1 MGLPRTASVRTAVS
15 RACKRI
21 QRARIFSL
29 LAMIREARRS
39 FHENGSSYLPSGPE
53 GSLGRE
59 LERKAR
65 HVFVFAE
72 DFVSLR

>member
-1 MGLPRTASVRTAVS
+1 
-15 RACKRI
+15 
-21 QRARIFSL
+21 
-29 LAMIREARRS
+29 MIREARRS